1 MAGELA
7 QQWGSAGIS
16 SGGEVR
22 LDAPKGVL
30 RVAAGEPMTGARFA
44 GDWLALGLPLTRYRL
59 TFEAR
64 RVEGQDFFATATFPV
79 GALDRCV
86 SLVIGGWGG
95 GLVGI
100 SSIDDQDAS
109 ENSTRGERRFENGRW
124 YRVRVEV
131 REEDLQVWIDD
142 APMVNVSIRG
152 RRLGLRSGEIDRC
165 VPLGFATWRTVGEVR
180 QVVVEPLRR

>member
-1 MAGELA
+1 MDDLA
-7 QQWGSAGIS
+7 S
-16 SGGEVR
+16 
-22 LDAPKGVL
+22 VL
-30 RVAAGEPMTGARFA
+30 RIGSGEPMTGAKFT
-44 GDWLALGLPLTRYRL
+44 GDWQALGLPLSRYSL

-64 RVEGQDFFATATFPV
+64 RVDGQDFFATVTFPV
-79 GALDRCV
+79 GAVERCV

-109 ENSTRGERRFENGRW
+109 ENSTRGEKRFENGRW

-131 REEDLQVWIDD
+131 REEDLRVWVDD
-142 APMVNVSIRG
+142 APMVNVSTKG
-152 RRLGLRSGEIDRC
+152 RRLGLRAGDIDRC

-180 QVVVEPLRR
+180 NVVVERLRR